1 MIIVK
6 DKILHEYN
14 KDCEGDGV
22 QVSELKDGSR
32 VTKCKTVLLHSPAGS
47 DIVLV
52 PLWHFVA
59 CAQHVMHT
67 YIKPVLGKAEVQPLS

>member
-6 DKILHEYN
+6 DEIFHEYN

-22 QVSELKDGSR
+22 QDSKLKDGSC
-32 VTKCKTVLLHSPAGS
+32 VTKCKTVFLHSPAGS

-52 PLWHFVA
+52 ALWHFVA
-59 CAQHVMHT
+59 CDQHVMHT
-67 YIKPVLGKAEVQPLS
+67 YIKPVLGKAGVQPLS